1 MSYLENEKERIRYN
15 YQKLL
20 IAALL
25 FFYFVIIQSSISSYK
40 VIWGKGLGPKPIPF
54 INPILI
60 FGVVIITLYLNK
72 HLFWIKEQGEQVF
85 ILRKYDSIPLSKKEI
100 YSSKLKIIINYL
112 ATLLLGDILIYGAIM
127 IFNSYLEIN
136 IWKNIIELLLVFLLS
151 AFLICI
157 LLVLNLIQDNKTKKQ
172 I

>member
-1 MSYLENEKERIRYN
+1 MDKG
-15 YQKLL
+15 
-20 IAALL
+20 A
-25 FFYFVIIQSSISSYK
+25 
-40 VIWGKGLGPKPIPF
+40 GK
-54 INPILI
+54 
-60 FGVVIITLYLNK
+60 
-72 HLFWIKEQGEQVF
+72 QVF

-112 ATLLLGDILIYGAIM
+112 ATLLLGDILIYGATM